1 MRSLFDELID
11 WYRVK
16 KLEHWKKKTDE
27 MSLLNGGKRFYLFRD
42 KNGKYMIITKE
53 QHKELCMKAGFNEHA
68 AGDLLTKHSLYW
80 SRRIIH
86 EPMRIKGTI

>member
-16 KLEHWKKKTDE
+16 KLEHWKKKTDD

-53 QHKELCMKAGFNEHA
+53 QHKALCLKAGFSEHA
-68 AGDLLTKHSLYW
+68 VGDLLNKHSLYW

-86 EPMRIKGTI
+86 EPIRTSGRI